1 MLRNGNDDVHDIY
14 DVDDDD
20 EDDDDNVAAIGT
32 RQYTKRRRRRSA
44 SVHETI
50 VDEKLAPSGR
60 DEERERQRSEIGR
73 DTHVRARPRTTGYTC
88 MRAVV
93 PRERE
98 RERTRKSE
106 RGRREIATLATTGA
120 TLLHTLFCRKS
131 SRTTSTRKKIYAPI
145 LCVRTS
151 LPVLLLYTLASPSSS
166 SPRSND
172 SFSLFFFP
180 FFAPSLRSMYARVS
194 TYVYMRACARYVCKI
209 LGVRVHA
216 RDGKR
221 MSGTEIE
228 KG

>member
-1 MLRNGNDDVHDIY
+1 M
-14 DVDDDD
+14 
-20 EDDDDNVAAIGT
+20 
-32 RQYTKRRRRRSA
+32 
-44 SVHETI
+44 HETI

-73 DTHVRARPRTTGYTC
+73 DTHVHARARTTGCTC

-151 LPVLLLYTLASPSSS
+151 LPVLLLYTLAIPSSS

-172 SFSLFFFP
+172 SFSFFL
-180 FFAPSLRSMYARVS
+180 SVLRSFSPIYVRACIRVCICARLYPLRVS
-194 TYVYMRACARYVCKI
+194 NPRCECARERRKENEWN
-209 LGVRVHA
+209 
-216 RDGKR
+216 RDRGR
-221 MSGTEIE
+221 LTRECGTER
-228 KG
+228 KGGARGGGARSEE

>member
-1 MLRNGNDDVHDIY
+1 M
-14 DVDDDD
+14 
-20 EDDDDNVAAIGT
+20 
-32 RQYTKRRRRRSA
+32 
-44 SVHETI
+44 HETI

-73 DTHVRARPRTTGYTC
+73 DTHVHARARTTGCTC

-151 LPVLLLYTLASPSSS
+151 LPVLLLYTLAIPSSS

-172 SFSLFFFP
+172 SFSFFL
-180 FFAPSLRSMYARVS
+180 SVLRSFS
-194 TYVYMRACARYVCKI
+194 PIYVRACIRVCICARLYP
-209 LGVRVHA
+209 L
-216 RDGKR
+216 R
-221 MSGTEIE
+221 MSNPWCECARERRKENEWNRDRGRLTRECGTER
-228 KG
+228 KGGARGGGARSGE

>member
-1 MLRNGNDDVHDIY
+1 M
-14 DVDDDD
+14 
-20 EDDDDNVAAIGT
+20 
-32 RQYTKRRRRRSA
+32 
-44 SVHETI
+44 HETI

-73 DTHVRARPRTTGYTC
+73 DTHVHARARTTGCTC

-151 LPVLLLYTLASPSSS
+151 LPVLLLYTLAIPSSS

-172 SFSLFFFP
+172 SLSFFL
-180 FFAPSLRSMYARVS
+180 SVLRSFSPIYVRACIRVCICARLYPLRVS
-194 TYVYMRACARYVCKI
+194 NPWCECARERRKENEWN
-209 LGVRVHA
+209 
-216 RDGKR
+216 RDRGR
-221 MSGTEIE
+221 LTRECGTER
-228 KG
+228 KGGARGGGARSGE

>member
-1 MLRNGNDDVHDIY
+1 M
-14 DVDDDD
+14 
-20 EDDDDNVAAIGT
+20 
-32 RQYTKRRRRRSA
+32 
-44 SVHETI
+44 HETI

-73 DTHVRARPRTTGYTC
+73 DTHVHARARTTGCTC

-131 SRTTSTRKKIYAPI
+131 SRTTSTRKKIYAP
-145 LCVRTS
+145 TS
-151 LPVLLLYTLASPSSS
+151 VYEPPFPSYSSTPSPSRRRHLLA
-166 SPRSND
+166 PTIL
-172 SFSLFFFP
+172 SLFFFP
-180 FFAPSLRSMYARVS
+180 FFALSLRSMYARVS
-194 TYVYMRACARYVCKI
+194 AYVYVRACTRYVCQI
-209 LGVRVHA
+209 LGVSVHA

-221 MSGTEIE
+221 MSGTEIGE
-228 KG
+228 G

>member
-1 MLRNGNDDVHDIY
+1 M
-14 DVDDDD
+14 
-20 EDDDDNVAAIGT
+20 
-32 RQYTKRRRRRSA
+32 
-44 SVHETI
+44 HETI

-73 DTHVRARPRTTGYTC
+73 DTHVHARARTTGCTC

-151 LPVLLLYTLASPSSS
+151 LPVLLLYTLAIPSSS

-172 SFSLFFFP
+172 SFSFFL
-180 FFAPSLRSMYARVS
+180 SVLRSFSPIYVRACIRVCICARLYPLRVS
-194 TYVYMRACARYVCKI
+194 NPWCECARK
-209 LGVRVHA
+209 RRKENEWN
-216 RDGKR
+216 RDRGR
-221 MSGTEIE
+221 LTRECGTER
-228 KG
+228 KGGARGGGARSGE

>member
-1 MLRNGNDDVHDIY
+1 M
-14 DVDDDD
+14 
-20 EDDDDNVAAIGT
+20 
-32 RQYTKRRRRRSA
+32 
-44 SVHETI
+44 HETI

-73 DTHVRARPRTTGYTC
+73 DTHVHARARTTGCTC

-151 LPVLLLYTLASPSSS
+151 LPVLLLYTLAIPSSS

-172 SFSLFFFP
+172 SFSFFL
-180 FFAPSLRSMYARVS
+180 SVLRSFSPIYVRACIRVCICARLYPLRVS
-194 TYVYMRACARYVCKI
+194 NPRCECARERRKENEWN
-209 LGVRVHA
+209 
-216 RDGKR
+216 RDRGR
-221 MSGTEIE
+221 LTRECGTER
-228 KG
+228 KGGARGGGARSGE

>member
-1 MLRNGNDDVHDIY
+1 MLRNGNDDVYDIY
-14 DVDDDD
+14 DVDNVDDEDD
-20 EDDDDNVAAIGT
+20 EDDDDNVATIGT

-73 DTHVRARPRTTGYTC
+73 DTHVHARARTTGYTC

-151 LPVLLLYTLASPSSS
+151 LPVLLLSQPVVVISSLQRFFLS
-166 SPRSND
+166 FFLSVLR
-172 SFSLFFFP
+172 SFSP
-180 FFAPSLRSMYARVS
+180 I
-194 TYVYMRACARYVCKI
+194 YVRACIHVCVRARLCP
-209 LGVRVHA
+209 L
-216 RDGKR
+216 R
-221 MSGTEIE
+221 M
-228 KG
+228 

>member
-1 MLRNGNDDVHDIY
+1 M
-14 DVDDDD
+14 
-20 EDDDDNVAAIGT
+20 
-32 RQYTKRRRRRSA
+32 
-44 SVHETI
+44 HETI

-73 DTHVRARPRTTGYTC
+73 DTHVHARARTTGCTC

-151 LPVLLLYTLASPSSS
+151 LPVLLLYTLAIPSSS

-172 SFSLFFFP
+172 SFSFFL
-180 FFAPSLRSMYARVS
+180 SVLRSFSPIYVRACIRVCICARLYPLRVS
-194 TYVYMRACARYVCKI
+194 NPWCECARERRKENEWNRNRGRLTREC
-209 LGVRVHA
+209 
-216 RDGKR
+216 
-221 MSGTEIE
+221 GTER
-228 KG
+228 KGGARGGGARSGE

>member
-1 MLRNGNDDVHDIY
+1 M
-14 DVDDDD
+14 
-20 EDDDDNVAAIGT
+20 
-32 RQYTKRRRRRSA
+32 
-44 SVHETI
+44 HETI

-73 DTHVRARPRTTGYTC
+73 DTHVHARARTTGCTC

-131 SRTTSTRKKIYAPI
+131 SRTTSMRKKIYAPI

-151 LPVLLLYTLASPSSS
+151 LPVLLLYTLAIPSSS

-172 SFSLFFFP
+172 SFSFFL
-180 FFAPSLRSMYARVS
+180 SVLRSFSPIYVRACIRVCICARLYPLRVS
-194 TYVYMRACARYVCKI
+194 NPWCECARERRKENEWN
-209 LGVRVHA
+209 
-216 RDGKR
+216 RDRGR
-221 MSGTEIE
+221 LTRECGTER
-228 KG
+228 KGGARGGGARSGE

>member
-1 MLRNGNDDVHDIY
+1 
-14 DVDDDD
+14 
-20 EDDDDNVAAIGT
+20 
-32 RQYTKRRRRRSA
+32 
-44 SVHETI
+44 
-50 VDEKLAPSGR
+50 
-60 DEERERQRSEIGR
+60 
-73 DTHVRARPRTTGYTC
+73 

-151 LPVLLLYTLASPSSS
+151 LPVLLLYTLAIPSSS

-172 SFSLFFFP
+172 SFSFFL
-180 FFAPSLRSMYARVS
+180 SVLRSFSPIYVRACIRVCICARLYPLRVS
-194 TYVYMRACARYVCKI
+194 NPWCECARERRKENEWN
-209 LGVRVHA
+209 
-216 RDGKR
+216 RDRGR
-221 MSGTEIE
+221 LTRECGTER
-228 KG
+228 KGGARGGGARSGE

>member
-1 MLRNGNDDVHDIY
+1 
-14 DVDDDD
+14 
-20 EDDDDNVAAIGT
+20 
-32 RQYTKRRRRRSA
+32 
-44 SVHETI
+44 
-50 VDEKLAPSGR
+50 
-60 DEERERQRSEIGR
+60 
-73 DTHVRARPRTTGYTC
+73 

-151 LPVLLLYTLASPSSS
+151 LPVLLLYTLAIPSSS

-172 SFSLFFFP
+172 SFSFFL
-180 FFAPSLRSMYARVS
+180 SVLRSFSPIYVRACIRVCICARLYPLRVS
-194 TYVYMRACARYVCKI
+194 NPWCECACERRKENEWNRDRGRLTRECGTERKGGARGGGARSGERDTGVGDYQNGRARNLLHLLLLCHCRLFLRFYSSSSVDRHAASRANRQAHCRTRYV
-209 LGVRVHA
+209 
-216 RDGKR
+216 
-221 MSGTEIE
+221 
-228 KG
+228 

>member
-73 DTHVRARPRTTGYTC
+73 DTHVRARARTTGYTC

-106 RGRREIATLATTGA
+106 RGRREIATLATTGRLSCTRSFA
-120 TLLHTLFCRKS
+120 AKARALRAREKKYTHRSSVYEPPFPSYSSTPSPARRRHLL
-131 SRTTSTRKKIYAPI
+131 APTI
-145 LCVRTS
+145 L
-151 LPVLLLYTLASPSSS
+151 
-166 SPRSND
+166 
-172 SFSLFFFP
+172 SLFFSFRFSLLLSDLCTRVYP
-180 FFAPSLRSMYARVS
+180 RMCICAPVPVTCVKFL
-194 TYVYMRACARYVCKI
+194 VC
-209 LGVRVHA
+209 VCTRE
-216 RDGKR
+216 
-221 MSGTEIE
+221 TERE
-228 KG
+228 

>member
-1 MLRNGNDDVHDIY
+1 M
-14 DVDDDD
+14 
-20 EDDDDNVAAIGT
+20 
-32 RQYTKRRRRRSA
+32 
-44 SVHETI
+44 HETI

-73 DTHVRARPRTTGYTC
+73 DTHVHARARTTGCTC

-151 LPVLLLYTLASPSSS
+151 LPVLLLYTLAIPSSS

-172 SFSLFFFP
+172 SFSFFL
-180 FFAPSLRSMYARVS
+180 SVLRSFSPIYVRACIRVCICARLYPLRVS
-194 TYVYMRACARYVCKI
+194 NPWCECARERRKENEWD
-209 LGVRVHA
+209 
-216 RDGKR
+216 RDRGR
-221 MSGTEIE
+221 LTRECGTER
-228 KG
+228 KGGARGGGARSGE

>member
-1 MLRNGNDDVHDIY
+1 M
-14 DVDDDD
+14 
-20 EDDDDNVAAIGT
+20 
-32 RQYTKRRRRRSA
+32 
-44 SVHETI
+44 HETI

-60 DEERERQRSEIGR
+60 GEERERQRSEIGR
-73 DTHVRARPRTTGYTC
+73 DTHVHARARTTGCTC

-151 LPVLLLYTLASPSSS
+151 LPVLLLYIPSPSRRRHLLA
-166 SPRSND
+166 PTIL
-172 SFSLFFFP
+172 SLFFFP
-180 FFAPSLRSMYARVS
+180 FFALSLRSMYARVS
-194 TYVYMRACARYVCKI
+194 AYVYVRACTRYVCQI
-209 LGVRVHA
+209 LGVSVHA

-221 MSGTEIE
+221 MSGTEIGE
-228 KG
+228 G

>member
-1 MLRNGNDDVHDIY
+1 MREVRDD
-14 DVDDDD
+14 
-20 EDDDDNVAAIGT
+20 T
-32 RQYTKRRRRRSA
+32 RKRRRRNA

-73 DTHVRARPRTTGYTC
+73 DTHVHARARTTGYTC

-151 LPVLLLYTLASPSSS
+151 LPVLLLYTLACPSSS

-172 SFSLFFFP
+172 SFSFFL
-180 FFAPSLRSMYARVS
+180 SVLRSFS
-194 TYVYMRACARYVCKI
+194 PIYVRACIRACICARLYP
-209 LGVRVHA
+209 LRV
-216 RDGKR
+216 
-221 MSGTEIE
+221 
-228 KG
+228 

>member
-1 MLRNGNDDVHDIY
+1 M
-14 DVDDDD
+14 
-20 EDDDDNVAAIGT
+20 
-32 RQYTKRRRRRSA
+32 
-44 SVHETI
+44 HETI

-73 DTHVRARPRTTGYTC
+73 DTHVHARARTTGCTC

-106 RGRREIATLATTGA
+106 KGRREIATLATTGA

-151 LPVLLLYTLASPSSS
+151 LPVLLLYTLAIPSSS

-172 SFSLFFFP
+172 SFSFFL
-180 FFAPSLRSMYARVS
+180 SVLRSFSPIYVRACIRVCICARLYPLRVS
-194 TYVYMRACARYVCKI
+194 NPWCECARERRKENEWN
-209 LGVRVHA
+209 
-216 RDGKR
+216 RDRGR
-221 MSGTEIE
+221 LTRECGTER
-228 KG
+228 KGGARGGGARSGE